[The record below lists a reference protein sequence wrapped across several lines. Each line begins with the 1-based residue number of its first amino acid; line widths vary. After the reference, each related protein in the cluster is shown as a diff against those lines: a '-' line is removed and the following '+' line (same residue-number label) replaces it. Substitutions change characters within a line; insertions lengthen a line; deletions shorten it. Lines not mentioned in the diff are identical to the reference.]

1 MTDAPRTG
9 GDSGLLVPIP
19 EAEPVVGELRLR
31 HDPAAAAGIPAHVTV
46 LFPFVSRVEINDPL
60 RAALADLFGSLPG
73 FVYCFDRV
81 ERFGDSTV
89 FLAPEPAAQFSALI
103 AAAAARW
110 PEHPPYGGVF
120 ETVIPH
126 LTVGDDLAPG
136 EADALAATLHGALDR
151 SGPITGSATA
161 ILLVTQDEAGRWRT
175 DSVFP
180 LAFGA
185 QGAN

>member
-31 HDPAAAAGIPAHVTV
+31 HDPVAAAGIPAHVTV
-46 LFPFVSRVEINDPL
+46 LFPYVPRAEIDDPL

-73 FVYCFDRV
+73 FAFRFDRV

-89 FLAPEPAAQFSALI
+89 FLAPEPAGQFSALI
-103 AAAAARW
+103 AAAASRW

-136 EADALAATLHGALDR
+136 EADALVATLRGALDR

-161 ILLVTQDEAGRWRT
+161 VLLVTEDETGRWRT
-175 DSVFP
+175 DAAFP
-180 LAFGA
+180 LASGA
-185 QGAN
+185 RGAS